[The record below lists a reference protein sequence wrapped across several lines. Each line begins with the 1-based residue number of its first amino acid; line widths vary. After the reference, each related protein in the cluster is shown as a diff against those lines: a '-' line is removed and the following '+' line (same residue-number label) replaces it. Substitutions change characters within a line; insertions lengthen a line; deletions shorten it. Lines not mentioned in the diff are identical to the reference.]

1 MEHIRNFN
9 NFLLESFLNDA
20 LNEEEKKK
28 VGRIVIK
35 DEEALK
41 KMSIDQ
47 LKELGAKVKDAI
59 DKANS
64 GWDNV
69 SPAGEKA
76 KQQSIANGQAYLKAI
91 VAIAKENGGDNK
103 EEEAKDDTDKIKQEI
118 EELRAQLK
126 PLDQEMMELQK
137 VFKEASDKKTALERE
152 KKKGDNW
159 SDDKEKELEEVKKD
173 YDEKW
178 NAFKKSKK
186 KPEALTIKISDLR
199 DKLKKE

>member
-1 MEHIRNFN
+1 LHSSKRINKKTYIMEHIRNFN

-103 EEEAKDDTDKIKQEI
+103 EEEAKKKD
-118 EELRAQLK
+118 EER
-126 PLDQEMMELQK
+126 
-137 VFKEASDKKTALERE
+137 KKKKKSE
-152 KKKGDNW
+152 KKKESAITDIP
-159 SDDKEKELEEVKKD
+159 KKFMKFEE
-173 YDEKW
+173 YL
-178 NAFKKSKK
+178 AFKQKNK
-186 KPEALTIKISDLR
+186 
-199 DKLKKE
+199 